1 MERIAL
7 QPWMKAPET
16 LAVVAALRAG
26 GSEVRF
32 VGGCVRD
39 AIVGRPVT
47 DIDIATPDPPP
58 RVIELLEAAGLK
70 AVPTGI
76 DHGTVTAVSHHRPY
90 EITTLR
96 RDVETDGRHAKVA
109 FTDDW
114 AADAARRDFTFNA
127 LSCTPDGRIYDP
139 FGGVADLLARR
150 VCFVG
155 AALDRIRE
163 DVLRLLRFFRF
174 YAHYGAPPPD
184 GEALAAVAAMA
195 PLLPTLSGERIANE
209 TLKLL
214 AAPEPAPVLDLM
226 CAHGVLTHFLPEA
239 QRLDRLARLTVIE
252 GARGLPPDPLRRLAA
267 VLEGGPAAA
276 RAVGER
282 LRLSNALRRRL
293 VDALDAPAPRPEAG
307 CAGWRVLRYRLT
319 AETYRDRALIAWA
332 DTAAPV
338 DDATW
343 RDLLA
348 ITDEAPARFPIRA
361 RDALDIGA
369 TPGPAVGALMRELEE
384 WWIAGDFRADRA
396 ACLAELR
403 TRLAKLDHGGAETQR

>member
-1 MERIAL
+1 MERIPP
-7 QPWMKAPET
+7 QPWMSVPET
-16 LAVVAALRAG
+16 LAVIAALSAG

-47 DIDIATPDPPP
+47 DIDIATPDPPR
-58 RVIELLEAAGLK
+58 RVVELLEAAGLK

-96 RDVETDGRHAKVA
+96 RDVETDGRRAKVA

-114 AADAARRDFTFNA
+114 VADAARRDFTFNA

-139 FGGVADLLARR
+139 FGGIADLAARR
-150 VCFVG
+150 VRFVG
-155 AALDRIRE
+155 AALARIRE

-214 AAPEPAPVLDLM
+214 GAPDPAPVLDLM
-226 CAHGVLTHFLPEA
+226 RVHGVLTHFLPEGR
-239 QRLDRLARLTVIE
+239 RLDRLARLTAIE
-252 GARGLPPDPLRRLAA
+252 SAIDLPADPPRRLAA
-267 VLEGGPAAA
+267 SLDGGPAAA

-282 LRLSNALRRRL
+282 LRLSKAQRRRL
-293 VDALDAPAPRPEAG
+293 VEALKTPAPQPQAG
-307 CAGWRVLRYRLT
+307 RTGWRALRYRLT
-319 AETYRDRALIAWA
+319 AEAYRDRALVAWA
-332 DTAAPV
+332 DSAAPA
-338 DDATW
+338 DDAAW

-348 ITDEAPARFPIRA
+348 VADEAPAAFPIRA
-361 RDALDIGA
+361 KDAVDRGA
-369 TPGPAVGALMRELEE
+369 KPGPAVGALMRDLEN

-396 ACLAELR
+396 ALLTELSA
-403 TRLAKLDHGGAETQR
+403 RLESSDHRGTEKRK